1 MEKLIKLS
9 DAVKAVCKGCLKEN
23 PHCRHH
29 WDCPMLTNLGK
40 LPSADRPKGEW
51 IEQEDDYHHYWERS
65 ECGMGVGLD
74 DVRNFCP
81 NCGADMRGS
90 AAANRSAWIP
100 CSERMPHIY
109 GRYLV
114 TTKIFDNNVV
124 ETNVWDDEEQR
135 WCWVGEVIAWMP
147 LPEPWK
153 GADDE

>member
-1 MEKLIKLS
+1 MDMERMIQEAYDNGYLRGYE
-9 DAVKAVCKGCLKEN
+9 KGK
-23 PHCRHH
+23 
-29 WDCPMLTNLGK
+29 
-40 LPSADRPKGEW
+40 ADRPSGEW
-51 IEQEDDYHHYWERS
+51 IEAEEDWRHQIEFWRCS
-65 ECGMGVGLD
+65 ECGHATSTMY
-74 DVRNFCP
+74 NFCS